1 METLLQPE
9 ERVLSTLNKDGTRR
23 WMKPRLSVG
32 RFWKARRI
40 VAYLLILIFTGIPYI
55 QINGKPA
62 ILLDIIHR
70 EFTFFGKT
78 LFATDTLLLALF
90 MLTIFVSVFLAT
102 ALAGRVWCGWACPQT
117 VYMEFVYR
125 PIERLFDGKPGTRP
139 KKGATGFK
147 KLLKHLTYLII
158 SAFLAHTFLSYF
170 VGVEN
175 LRHWI
180 FGSPTSHPIAFAV
193 VAAVTG
199 LMLFDFGLFREQTC
213 IVACPYGR
221 FQSVMLDRSSL
232 IVGYDK
238 NRGEPRGAIK
248 RKAKNG
254 DVALNVIEAPQGD
267 CIDCKMCVTTCPTGI
282 DIRDGLQ
289 LECIHCA
296 QCIDA
301 CDAIMDKVGKPRGLI
316 RYSSQEALDGK
327 KRKLLRPRVILYP
340 LILTILLTA
349 FVTVLLTKSAADVH
363 LVRVKGNL
371 FNALASG
378 EFVNQARLTIA
389 NRTDGPVTYSAE
401 VVSPEQG
408 VRAEL
413 EPNSQITLESNKM
426 DSVMTRLI
434 AQPQVFTTSPIE
446 IVVRVHGSDGF
457 QRDLHFPMHG
467 RIWKGDSQ

>member
-9 ERVLSTLNKDGTRR
+9 ERVLSTLNKDGSRR

-40 VAYLLILIFTGIPYI
+40 AAYLLILIFTALPYI
-55 QINGKPA
+55 KINGKPA
-62 ILLDIIHR
+62 ILLDIIAR

-78 LFATDTLLLALF
+78 LLATDTLLLALF
-90 MLTIFVSVFLAT
+90 MMSVFVSVFLAT

-139 KKGATGFK
+139 KPGAKGFK
-147 KLLKHLTYLII
+147 KLLKHLTYLVI

-180 FGSPTSHPIAFAV
+180 FHSPASHPVAFAV
-193 VAAVTG
+193 VVVTTA
-199 LMLFDFGLFREQTC
+199 LMLFDFGIFREQTC

-238 NRGEPRGAIK
+238 KRGEPRGPIK
-248 RKAKNG
+248 KKKG
-254 DVALNVIEAPQGD
+254 DVSLDVLGQPQGD

-301 CDAIMDKVGKPRGLI
+301 CDAVMDRIGKPRGLV
-316 RYSSQEALDGK
+316 RYSSQEALEGR
-327 KRKLLRPRVILYP
+327 KRRLLRPRVVLYP
-340 LILTILLTA
+340 LLLTVLLSA
-349 FVTVLLTKSAADVH
+349 FVTVLLTKSSADV
-363 LVRVKGNL
+363 RMIREAGSL
-371 FNALASG
+371 FNVLPEG
-378 EFVNQARLTIA
+378 RIMNQARLRVT
-389 NRTDGPVTYSAE
+389 NRTSGPVTYSAE
-401 VVSPEQG
+401 VVSPERG
-408 VRAEL
+408 VVIEL
-413 EPNSQITLESNKM
+413 VPPEMTLQPNKM
-426 DSVMTRLI
+426 DSMMARVI
-434 AQPQVFTTSPIE
+434 AEPTLFTTSPLD
-446 IVVRVHGSDGF
+446 IVVRVHGTDEF
-457 QRDLHFPMHG
+457 AREIHFPLHG
-467 RIWKGDSQ
+467 RIWHGEKP